1 MTAFRCSYYDRI
13 EWDLVAQWNEW
24 FLSENLYRYF
34 HLSTSHTRS
43 PAYQFLAGALAIL
56 AIVVAIAIHDISWP
70 APNLANILFRFVS
83 QTYTLGFLLL
93 LFLFMNITSV
103 NYNTIAKKSIRSS
116 SPTMSVWAVCVWVKC
131 VRYFHFIFYFYCY
144 ILIGTANEW
153 TNRENQFRRWIC
165 VHTVAAAVY
174 RTKKKWFFWC
184 NMTRGAVLTQEVNV
198 RED

>member
-116 SPTMSVWAVCVWVKC
+116 SPTMSVWAVCVCESSAFVIFIL
-131 VRYFHFIFYFYCY
+131 YFIFIAIFLLVQPTSERIEKTSFAGGFASIQSPRQC
-144 ILIGTANEW
+144 IE
-153 TNRENQFRRWIC
+153 Q
-165 VHTVAAAVY
+165 
-174 RTKKKWFFWC
+174 KKMIFL
-184 NMTRGAVLTQEVNV
+184 V
-198 RED
+198 